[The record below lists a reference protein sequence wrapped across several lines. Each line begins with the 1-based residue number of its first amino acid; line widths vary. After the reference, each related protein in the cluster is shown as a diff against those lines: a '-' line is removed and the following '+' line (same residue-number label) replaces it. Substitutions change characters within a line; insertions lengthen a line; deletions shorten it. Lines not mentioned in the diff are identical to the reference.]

1 LIIVYIKQIS
11 EDKTYSIYV
20 LLVKL
25 PIGIFSY
32 RYKFTEYFDYF
43 HPYIS
48 VFMKLGKEDRL
59 FDNGIDPRE
68 TTPLN
73 YSADIN
79 EYGLVVGAK
88 ADFSSTSRMGLD
100 FSFGFVNAHH
110 YIHYGNK
117 YSPWNNGEFVFNY
130 KDSFWKPNIRLNL
143 YINLIKL

>member
-1 LIIVYIKQIS
+1 
-11 EDKTYSIYV
+11 
-20 LLVKL
+20 
-25 PIGIFSY
+25 
-32 RYKFTEYFDYF
+32 
-43 HPYIS
+43 
-48 VFMKLGKEDRL
+48 MKLGKEDRL